1 MSSVVIIGS
10 QWGDE
15 GKGKIVDYLAEQA
28 HIVVRYSGGS
38 NAGHTVVNE
47 GREYKLHLLPS
58 GILYS
63 DKLCVIANGVVIDPK
78 VILEEIALINA
89 QGVST
94 KNLRISDRAHVI
106 MPYHQKLDSLQ
117 EANKGDKKI
126 GTTQRGIGPC
136 YMDKMSRTGIR
147 VTDLLDKDTF
157 AEKLQVALAEKN
169 MLLKMVYD
177 CEGYD
182 FDKVYND
189 YLGYAEQL
197 RPYIVDTGH
206 LLVQAIDE
214 QKKIMYEGAQ
224 ATFLDIDHGTYPY
237 VTSSN
242 PIAGGVC
249 TGAGVGP
256 KSIGA
261 VLGVVK
267 AYSTR
272 VGEGPFVTEL
282 FDETGE
288 HIRERGHE
296 YGVTTGRPRRCG
308 WLDAAVVKYAAR
320 LSSMDYM
327 AITRL
332 DILDEL
338 PVLKICTDYL
348 LRGEKI
354 DYIPASLKELG
365 DCQPIY
371 EELPGWQ
378 KDISGIRKYEDLPE
392 NARKYVKRLSQITGV
407 PVGIVSVGPGRTQTI
422 VLKQFFS

>member
-1 MSSVVIIGS
+1 MMSSVVIIGS

-28 HIVVRYSGGS
+28 DIVVRYSGGS

-47 GREYKLHLLPS
+47 GQEYKLHLLPS
-58 GILYS
+58 GILHS
-63 DKLCVIANGVVIDPK
+63 EKLCIIANGVVLDPK
-78 VILEEIALINA
+78 LILEEIELINS
-89 QGVST
+89 QGIDT

-106 MPYHQKLDSLQ
+106 MPYHQKLDALQ
-117 EANKGDKKI
+117 EERKGDKKI

-136 YMDKMSRTGIR
+136 YMDKMARTGIR
-147 VTDLLDKDTF
+147 VTDLLDKEIF
-157 AEKLQVALAEKN
+157 AEKLKAALAEKN
-169 MLLKMVYD
+169 LLLKAVYNCD
-177 CEGYD
+177 GYD
-182 FDKVYND
+182 FEKVYAD
-189 YLGYAEQL
+189 YLDYADKL
-197 RPYIVDTGH
+197 RPYVVDTGY
-206 LLVQAIDE
+206 LLVDAIDHN
-214 QKKIMYEGAQ
+214 KKIMYEGAQ

-256 KSIGA
+256 KSIGT
-261 VLGVVK
+261 VMGVVK

-282 FDETGE
+282 LDEIGD

-320 LSSMDYM
+320 LNSMDYM

-338 PVLKICTDYL
+338 KTLKICTGYTFN
-348 LRGEKI
+348 GKKI
-354 DYIPASLKELG
+354 DYMPASLKELAQ
-365 DCQPIY
+365 CEPLY
-371 EELPGWQ
+371 EEMPGWQ
-378 KDISGIRKYEDLPE
+378 TDISGIRKYADLPE
-392 NARKYVKRLSQITGV
+392 NARRYVERLSQISGV
-407 PVGIVSVGPGRTQTI
+407 PLGIVSVGPGRTQTI
-422 VLKQFFS
+422 ILEKFF